1 MEAMLRCSVPDRPGA
16 LAALAGAVADAGGD
30 IEAIDV
36 VEVSGGRALDD
47 LFVVVGTPGGLRSLV
62 DGLESLDEVEVVHT
76 DPSRGH
82 PADAVTR
89 LAMGLEALLSG
100 AMDAE
105 HGLTALVGGL
115 LHASEARF
123 RAPDAAPGED
133 PRTLVIPAGGRVM
146 VVRRDYRFTRTE
158 RLRAEA
164 VARLGAEVSRRRPAA
179 GRPA

>member
-1 MEAMLRCSVPDRPGA
+1 MLRCAVPDRPGA
-16 LAALAGAVADAGGD
+16 LAGLAGAVADAGGD
-30 IEAIDV
+30 IEALDV
-36 VEVSGGRALDD
+36 VEVSEGRALDD
-47 LFVVVGTPGGLRSLV
+47 LFVVVGPPGGLRGLV
-62 DGLESLDEVEVVHT
+62 ERLESLDEVEVVHT
-76 DPSRGH
+76 GPSRGH

-100 AMDAE
+100 AMDLE

-123 RAPDAAPGED
+123 HAPEEAPDAD
-133 PRTLVIPAGGRVM
+133 PHVLVLPVDGRVM

-164 VARLGAEVSRRRPAA
+164 VARLGAEIARRRPAA
-179 GRPA
+179 GDAT